1 MSFDLPA
8 DIVARRCSRRNIRL
22 DADAKAPSDTS
33 SKTIDEMTRAI
44 IAIACCLDA
53 SRREKRG
60 GTLLTQD
67 LPPVHVAS
75 Y

>member
-1 MSFDLPA
+1 
-8 DIVARRCSRRNIRL
+8 
-22 DADAKAPSDTS
+22 
-33 SKTIDEMTRAI
+33 MTRAI

-53 SRREKRG
+53 SRRDKRG

-67 LPPVHVAS
+67 LPSVHVAS